1 MKVHLYLLTFIF
13 TFVFSCSLFA
23 QDSVHVPHPVDSTRF
38 NQDSM
43 LDQKLRIINMNPYF
57 TLHVDSILQYTFEI
71 NKPSEKYYWYLK
83 NAPVGLKLDKSTGSL
98 YFKAEKSFFKSGK
111 LKYDVEYKVL
121 LGVQSLYN
129 SNEKVD
135 TFCTIVFYNT
145 EIIPSKLKPTIN
157 GILSVEEGDSVKF
170 RVQCDDGSFPIE
182 HITMLT
188 NIPINQYAQV
198 KNCDDEFV
206 WMVPF
211 DFIKDNDTARQ
222 KNLVL
227 SFVGTDKFFNRDTSQ
242 VRLAIRP
249 GIDYPLQNSLHKRIS
264 DEIGEYVATVKL
276 TFYVLSSTV
285 KKNKSTRVGFDVTGS
300 TTALAGTVLATSGST
315 ESAKDLGKILPSIG
329 LTLVPV
335 KEAVAPSKIQE
346 QNTAT
351 QLRTVAKRLE
361 YLNSEN
367 QLAGD
372 RDINVLAKTKKLQ
385 EELKQARLQLV
396 DLPLVEFDE
405 DVTQEDADKYFKDPK
420 VNKKYKMKMH

>member
-1 MKVHLYLLTFIF
+1 MKWYNSLLPLLLALF
-13 TFVFSCSLFA
+13 FSCSLHA
-23 QDSVHVPHPVDSTRF
+23 QDSLRIKLPVDSVGP
-38 NQDSM
+38 NKDS
-43 LDQKLRIINMNPYF
+43 LADQPLRIINMNPYF

-145 EIIPSKLKPTIN
+145 EIVPSRLKPTIN
-157 GILSVEEGDSVKF
+157 GVLALEEGDSVKF

-188 NIPINQYAQV
+188 NIPINNYSQV
-198 KNCDDEFV
+198 KVCDDEFV

-211 DFIKDNDTARQ
+211 DFIKENDTARQ

-227 SFVGTDKFFNRDTSQ
+227 SFVGTDKFFNRDTAQ
-242 VRLAIRP
+242 VKITVRP
-249 GIDYPLQNSLHKRIS
+249 GIDFPLQNSLHKRIS
-264 DEIGEYVATVKL
+264 DEIAEYVATVKL
-276 TFYVLSSTV
+276 TFYVLSSSV
-285 KKNKSTRVGFDVTGS
+285 KKNKSTRVMFDVTGS
-300 TTALAGTVLATSGST
+300 TTALAGTVLATSGTT
-315 ESAKDLGKILPSIG
+315 ETAKNLGKILPSIG

-346 QNTAT
+346 QNIAT

-361 YLNSEN
+361 YLKSEN

-372 RDINVLAKTKKLQ
+372 RDIEVLAKTKKLQ

-405 DVTQEDADKYFKDPK
+405 KVTQEDADKFFKDPK
-420 VNKKYKMKMH
+420 VNKKYKMKLR